1 MLYIS
6 VVKNEIYQTGHKS
19 LLSFWWFAPLG
30 FALFDIRYPVW
41 RMMNN
46 TLFSSFHLLS
56 GLQIMTCSPQSFR
69 RYPCEYPLLPQSIYI
84 YMFRSQ
90 HSEESCWPD
99 LFLVYF
105 TSLVPGFLQG
115 RKLIYILGH
124 HIPSIL
130 SRITKENH
138 DLVFYYFKVKKF
150 AIKTLFC
157 FKNMYK

>member
-1 MLYIS
+1 MICFPGFCIVWHPVPS
-6 VVKNEIYQTGHKS
+6 VTHDEQHVV
-19 LLSFWWFAPLG
+19 LFLSSFEW
-30 FALFDIRYPVW
+30 IT
-41 RMMNN
+41 NN
-46 TLFSSFHLLS
+46 DMFSSVIPEISMWVPFTS
-56 GLQIMTCSPQSFR
+56 
-69 RYPCEYPLLPQSIYI
+69 SIYI

-130 SRITKENH
+130 LRITKENH

-150 AIKTLFC
+150 AIKMLFC